1 MRGPTSALILVA
13 VAASAAAL
21 CGCSPRAED
30 TAPSGPAPAT
40 GPVTE
45 IPAES
50 DDAGTGVVPLAE
62 YPVDRASDRMRDE
75 HIARIED
82 HAVID
87 QRTIRI
93 AGMTGTARCFGV
105 RPVVDETDNEVR
117 LALVAGTLPGT
128 DGPCTEEARFAAVDV
143 PLSRDLGDRKI
154 VLLDELEPG
163 ELTRN
168 R

>member
-1 MRGPTSALILVA
+1 MRPLILASVA
-13 VAASAAAL
+13 VVAMLA
-21 CGCSPRAED
+21 GCSPQGADTDPARPASSTASTAELPD
-30 TAPSGPAPAT
+30 EG
-40 GPVTE
+40 
-45 IPAES
+45 

-143 PLSRDLGDRKI
+143 PLSRDLGDREI

>member
-1 MRGPTSALILVA
+1 MRPLIL
-13 VAASAAAL
+13 ASAAVVAML
-21 CGCSPRAED
+21 VGCSPQGADTDPARPVSS
-30 TAPSGPAPAT
+30 TAPTA
-40 GPVTE
+40 E
-45 IPAES
+45 IPADGE
-50 DDAGTGVVPLAE
+50 DPVTGVVPLEE
-62 YPVDRASDRMRDE
+62 YPVDRASDWMRDE
-75 HIARIED
+75 HVAHIED

-93 AGMTGTARCFGV
+93 AGITGTARCFGV
-105 RPVVDETDNEVR
+105 RPVVNETDNEVR

-128 DGPCTEEARFAAVDV
+128 DGPCTEEARFTAVDV
-143 PLSRDLGDRKI
+143 PLSRDLGDRRI